1 MYGIGKH
8 YKENKVFGLKTG
20 AVSEELKQR
29 TVAIAE
35 KVRRCQEGVDR
46 FRQNRMFQN
55 NQRQCYTELNQERE
69 R

>member
-1 MYGIGKH
+1 MALANIK
-8 YKENKVFGLKTG
+8 KKKTVLWLKTLDV
-20 AVSEELKQR
+20 VSEELKQR